1 MLKKVYYKGTEL
13 EITYRNDVI
22 FKRTLA
28 SNDDIS
34 KEILEFILEAVTE
47 RTYKNV
53 TVTNTESLG
62 RYVFDKRHYL
72 DIRAEDEEGNIFN
85 IEMQQSE
92 IGEYD
97 LKRFQG
103 YNYRIIAGAIE
114 SGESY
119 EKMKPSIQI
128 VFTTEKFKEQLV
140 TEYRQRTRKGEDM
153 EHNLASFYFISL
165 PWIEE
170 IYKKKKAIEK
180 D

>member
-103 YNYRIIAGAIE
+103 YNYRIIAGPMYSLMLWGKRLITAQG
-114 SGESY
+114 SPSSWRTSLRDS
-119 EKMKPSIQI
+119 KPEEEEMSDSW
-128 VFTTEKFKEQLV
+128 KGKEFGSNWAHL
-140 TEYRQRTRKGEDM
+140 R
-153 EHNLASFYFISL
+153 
-165 PWIEE
+165 
-170 IYKKKKAIEK
+170 
-180 D
+180 